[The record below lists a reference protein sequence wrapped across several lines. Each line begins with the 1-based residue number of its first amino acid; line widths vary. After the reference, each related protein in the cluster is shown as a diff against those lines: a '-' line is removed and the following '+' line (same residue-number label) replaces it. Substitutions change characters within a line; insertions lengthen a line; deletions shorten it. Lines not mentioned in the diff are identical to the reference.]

1 MKLRN
6 FMYATMIACAF
17 ASCSKDDVIENGP
30 DAAQGVA
37 DLTIGASVKETKAPT
52 ASEIQSAAE
61 KTIKTLQVYV
71 YNETGSTLLGSGYTA
86 NYDAATGIT
95 ISNIPVGGKVLC
107 KAVANMGAVTE
118 AELLSKVIEITTTAG
133 LAANNLPMAGEGT
146 SISAL
151 VSSSAANA
159 ATVNT
164 VTIEMERKIARIDL
178 VDVCIGMGNQTVL
191 KSGTASFLFEGT
203 FLKNAAN
210 KAKLGGA
217 AFTTEEGAVSYFA
230 GIAGITSNTEAT
242 YYNLTAKAGQ
252 NAGSQLFT
260 QATTATDLV
269 DVPSLVGT
277 GDGDGADASFYVL
290 TNGAA
295 TPTTLVL
302 KGKFGITNGVDASGN
317 STTYAPVTG
326 YYNIPVGIVAD
337 NNTFT
342 GGSSATN
349 GIVAN
354 KLYRITA
361 IVAGPGDGTPTGDKK
376 AFIKILTEVKDWDVV
391 NQSSVIK

>member
-30 DAAQGVA
+30 DAVQGVA

-52 ASEIQSAAE
+52 ASEIQSEAE
-61 KTIKTLQVYV
+61 KTITTLQVYV
-71 YNETGSTLLGSGYTA
+71 YNEAGSTLLGSGYTA
-86 NYDAATGIT
+86 NYNAATGIT

-107 KAVANMGAVTE
+107 KAVANMGTVTE
-118 AELLSKVIEITTTAG
+118 AELSSKVIQITTTAG
-133 LAANNLPMAGEGT
+133 LAADNLPMAGEGVST
-146 SISAL
+146 SAL
-151 VSSSAANA
+151 VSSNAANA

-178 VDVCIGMGNQTVL
+178 VDVCIGMGNQTDL
-191 KSGTASFLFEGT
+191 ESGTASFLFEGT

-217 AFTTEEGAVSYFA
+217 AFAQEEGAVSYFA

-260 QATTATDLV
+260 QVTTATDLV

-277 GDGDGADASFYVL
+277 GDGADASFYVL
-290 TNGAA
+290 TNGAV